1 MAILRLFG
9 LYFLLTLLMVIVGS
23 VAGTYFGS
31 DPFSG
36 MIFFLV
42 FAIAI
47 NFFSYFYSDKLVL
60 RAYGAKIIERND
72 NPRLYGIVK
81 KIADLNDLSTPRIAI
96 VNSSTP
102 NAFATGRNPKNAVVA
117 ATTGLM
123 SILDDHELEGVMAHE
138 MAHVKNR
145 DTLVMCAAATI
156 AGAIAFAARMLWWN
170 SMFSGGRNRNV
181 HPVLLI
187 LVALTAP
194 LAAFLLQM
202 AVSRSREFHADTTA
216 AKLTNKP
223 WALISALKKLEW
235 ENHRKPLDCGS
246 PSYAAMCIVNPLRGG
261 DFFISMFSTHP
272 PMEKRISELERFC
285 LLYTSPSPRD
295 A

>member
-23 VAGTYFGS
+23 IFGS
-31 DPFSG
+31 YFAGNMFGG
-36 MIFFLV
+36 MFFFFL
-42 FAIAI
+42 FSFPIA
-47 NFFSYFYSDKLVL
+47 FFSYFYSDSIVL
-60 RAYGAKIIERND
+60 RAYGARVIERQD

-81 KIADLNDLSTPRIAI
+81 KIADLNGLPTPRIAI
-96 VNSSTP
+96 VSSSTP

-117 ATTGLM
+117 ATTGIM

-138 MAHVKNR
+138 LAHVKNR
-145 DTLVMCAAATI
+145 DTLVMCVAAVI
-156 AGAIAFAARMLWWN
+156 AGFISFAARMMLWN
-170 SMFSGGRNRNV
+170 SMFSRNRNV
-181 HPVLLI
+181 HPALLI
-187 LVALTAP
+187 VVAITAP

-202 AVSRSREFHADTTA
+202 AVSRSREFHADATA

-246 PSYAAMCIVNPLRGG
+246 PSNAALCIVNPLRSG
-261 DFFISMFSTHP
+261 DFFINMFSTHP
-272 PMEKRISELERFC
+272 PMEKRIKALEK
-285 LLYTSPSPRD
+285 L
-295 A
+295 

>member
-1 MAILRLFG
+1 MAMLRLFG
-9 LYFLLTLLMVIVGS
+9 LYFMLTLLMIIVGS
-23 VAGTYFGS
+23 VAGAYFG

-47 NFFSYFYSDKLVL
+47 NLFSYFYSDKLVL
-60 RAYGAKIIERND
+60 RAYGAKIIERQD
-72 NPRLYGIVK
+72 NRRLYDMVK
-81 KIADLNDLSTPRIAI
+81 KIADINALPMPRIAI
-96 VNSSTP
+96 VSSSTP

-117 ATTGLM
+117 ATTGIM
-123 SILDDHELEGVMAHE
+123 SILDDNELEGVMAHE

-202 AVSRSREFHADTTA
+202 AVSRSREFHADATA

-261 DFFISMFSTHP
+261 DFFINMFSTHP
-272 PMEKRISELERFC
+272 PMEKRINELEK
-285 LLYTSPSPRD
+285 L
-295 A
+295 

>member
-1 MAILRLFG
+1 MAMLRLFG
-9 LYFLLTLLMVIVGS
+9 LYFMLTLLMIIVGS
-23 VAGTYFGS
+23 VAGAYFVG

-60 RAYGAKIIERND
+60 RAYGAKIIERQD
-72 NPRLYGIVK
+72 NRRLYDMVK
-81 KIADLNDLSTPRIAI
+81 KIADINALPMPRIAI
-96 VNSSTP
+96 VSSSTP

-117 ATTGLM
+117 ATTGIM
-123 SILDDHELEGVMAHE
+123 SILDDNELEGVMAHE

-181 HPVLLI
+181 HPALLI

-202 AVSRSREFHADTTA
+202 AVSRSREFHADATA

-261 DFFISMFSTHP
+261 DFFINMFSTHP
-272 PMEKRISELERFC
+272 PMEKRINELEK
-285 LLYTSPSPRD
+285 L
-295 A
+295 

>member
-23 VAGTYFGS
+23 IFGAYFAGNMFG
-31 DPFSG
+31 G
-36 MIFFLV
+36 MFFFFL
-42 FAIAI
+42 FSFPIA
-47 NFFSYFYSDKLVL
+47 FFSYFYSDSIVL
-60 RAYGAKIIERND
+60 RAYGARVIERQD

-81 KIADLNDLSTPRIAI
+81 KIADLNGLPTPRIAI
-96 VNSSTP
+96 VSSSTP

-117 ATTGLM
+117 ATTGIM

-138 MAHVKNR
+138 LAHVKNR
-145 DTLVMCAAATI
+145 DTLVMCVAAVI
-156 AGAIAFAARMLWWN
+156 AGFISFAARMMLWN
-170 SMFSGGRNRNV
+170 SMFSRNRNV
-181 HPVLLI
+181 HPALLI
-187 LVALTAP
+187 VVAITAP

-202 AVSRSREFHADTTA
+202 AVSRSREFHADATA

-246 PSYAAMCIVNPLRGG
+246 PSNAALCIVNPLRSG
-261 DFFISMFSTHP
+261 DFFINMFSTHP
-272 PMEKRISELERFC
+272 PMEKRIKALEK
-285 LLYTSPSPRD
+285 L
-295 A
+295 

>member
-23 VAGTYFGS
+23 IFGAYFAGNMFG
-31 DPFSG
+31 G
-36 MIFFLV
+36 MFFFFL
-42 FAIAI
+42 FSFPIA
-47 NFFSYFYSDKLVL
+47 FFSYFYSDSIVL
-60 RAYGAKIIERND
+60 RAYGARVIERED

-81 KIADLNDLSTPRIAI
+81 KIADLNGLPTPRIAI
-96 VNSSTP
+96 VSSSTP

-117 ATTGLM
+117 ATTGIM

-138 MAHVKNR
+138 LAHVKNR
-145 DTLVMCAAATI
+145 DTLVMCVAAVI
-156 AGAIAFAARMLWWN
+156 AGFISFAARMMLWN
-170 SMFSGGRNRNV
+170 SMFSRNRNV
-181 HPVLLI
+181 HPALLI
-187 LVALTAP
+187 VVAITAP

-202 AVSRSREFHADTTA
+202 AVSRSREFHADATA

-246 PSYAAMCIVNPLRGG
+246 PSNAALCIVNPLRSG
-261 DFFISMFSTHP
+261 DFFINMFSTHP
-272 PMEKRISELERFC
+272 PMEKRINALEK
-285 LLYTSPSPRD
+285 L
-295 A
+295 

>member
-1 MAILRLFG
+1 MAMLRLFG
-9 LYFLLTLLMVIVGS
+9 LYFMLTLLMIIVGS
-23 VAGTYFGS
+23 VAGAYFGS

-47 NFFSYFYSDKLVL
+47 NLFSYFYSDKLVL
-60 RAYGAKIIERND
+60 RAYGAKIIERQD
-72 NPRLYGIVK
+72 NHRLYDMVK
-81 KIADLNDLSTPRIAI
+81 KIADINALPMPRIAI
-96 VNSSTP
+96 VSSSTP

-117 ATTGLM
+117 ATTGIM
-123 SILDDHELEGVMAHE
+123 SILDDNELEGVMAHE

-181 HPVLLI
+181 HPALLI

-202 AVSRSREFHADTTA
+202 AVSRSREFHADATA

-261 DFFISMFSTHP
+261 DFFINMFSTHP
-272 PMEKRISELERFC
+272 PMEKRINELEK
-285 LLYTSPSPRD
+285 L
-295 A
+295 

>member
-23 VAGTYFGS
+23 IFGAYFAGNMFG
-31 DPFSG
+31 G
-36 MIFFLV
+36 MFFFFL
-42 FAIAI
+42 FSFPIA
-47 NFFSYFYSDKLVL
+47 FFSYYYSDSIVL
-60 RAYGAKIIERND
+60 RAYGARVIERQD

-81 KIADLNDLSTPRIAI
+81 KIADLNGLPTPRIAI
-96 VNSSTP
+96 VSSSTP

-117 ATTGLM
+117 ATTGIM

-138 MAHVKNR
+138 LAHVKNR
-145 DTLVMCAAATI
+145 DTLVMCVAAVI
-156 AGAIAFAARMLWWN
+156 AGFISFAARMMLWN
-170 SMFSGGRNRNV
+170 SMFSRNRNV
-181 HPVLLI
+181 HPALLI
-187 LVALTAP
+187 VVAITAP

-202 AVSRSREFHADTTA
+202 AVSRSREFHADATA

-246 PSYAAMCIVNPLRGG
+246 PSNAALCIANPLRSG
-261 DFFISMFSTHP
+261 DFFINMFSTHP
-272 PMEKRISELERFC
+272 PMEKRIKALEK
-285 LLYTSPSPRD
+285 L
-295 A
+295 